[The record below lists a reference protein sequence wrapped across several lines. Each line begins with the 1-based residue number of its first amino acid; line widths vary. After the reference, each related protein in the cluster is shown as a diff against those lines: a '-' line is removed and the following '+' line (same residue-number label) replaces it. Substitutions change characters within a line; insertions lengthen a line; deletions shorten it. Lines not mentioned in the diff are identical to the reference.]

1 MMPKLRR
8 FRKLAGVFSLTA
20 VATTLLILLCQSREP
35 IYQGRPLSSW
45 LKKRAE
51 GIPLWDV
58 DESTSESEV
67 AIRAIGAARA
77 TPILLSLI
85 KSQDSAL
92 RSWAVQKQYEW
103 HLDFLHLMAASEK
116 QTLGVAGFRALGAN
130 AATAVPELRTLLNDS
145 RFGAVAIEALIFIG
159 PPAQEPACSALTNN
173 LRGVRILSA
182 AYLRSVVPNFEVFL
196 KNIKIPLADADP
208 LLRRAAVHSIGS
220 LTNHA
225 LECVPPLI
233 GVLAEVDDNVC
244 SEAAAQ
250 LVNFGTNALEGEF
263 ALRLAARQGGRRTKM
278 QALRTLLTVA
288 PQATLRGLLDDLRDH
303 DPATR
308 ARAAEVLGFSLR
320 RLRDREKQEGRLVPN
335 IPGQPEDSGKPLSY
349 WVAQRE
355 LKGNLT
361 GEARYVIESMPLEQ
375 TVPALVQMI
384 GYKDPIFDLYDDELS
399 YQALE
404 ALSLL
409 RQPFVVFPEQTRLV
423 MLDEDR

>member
-92 RSWAVQKQYEW
+92 RSWAVQKQYEC

-208 LLRRAAVHSIGS
+208 LVRRAADWRRGR
-220 LTNHA
+220 
-225 LECVPPLI
+225 
-233 GVLAEVDDNVC
+233 
-244 SEAAAQ
+244 AAA
-250 LVNFGTNALEGEF
+250 
-263 ALRLAARQGGRRTKM
+263 
-278 QALRTLLTVA
+278 A
-288 PQATLRGLLDDLRDH
+288 PKCKR
-303 DPATR
+303 
-308 ARAAEVLGFSLR
+308 
-320 RLRDREKQEGRLVPN
+320 
-335 IPGQPEDSGKPLSY
+335 
-349 WVAQRE
+349 
-355 LKGNLT
+355 
-361 GEARYVIESMPLEQ
+361 
-375 TVPALVQMI
+375 
-384 GYKDPIFDLYDDELS
+384 
-399 YQALE
+399 
-404 ALSLL
+404 
-409 RQPFVVFPEQTRLV
+409 
-423 MLDEDR
+423 